1 MYLRVLRSSQEGIRS
16 SAAGSNGELI
26 PCSQQPGLA
35 FPYLGPIFRVSS
47 RLLYP
52 HLRCQRRHDSRWRTP
67 SLNCE
72 AGLQSLDL
80 TRWNLSGPSPQPE
93 TFLLSIENQLI
104 ANLPRKSRLSL
115 MKLCEPVQ
123 LRMADVLCDGGKPIR
138 HVYFPLEGF
147 ISLVTLLDGKPV
159 LEVGMVGREGMLGAQ
174 MALGA
179 IREPLHA
186 VVQGPGSAW
195 RIGKLA
201 FRRELDHNS
210 ALQQSLSRYLHVTM
224 TQLAGSAACLRFH
237 QIGPRLA
244 RWLLMT
250 QDRANS
256 ERFQVTH
263 EFLAFM
269 LGVRRVGITT
279 AAASLQRQG
288 LIEYHRGDITILTRR
303 GLEKAACGCYASDRK
318 VYAELLH

>member
-1 MYLRVLRSSQEGIRS
+1 L
-16 SAAGSNGELI
+16 
-26 PCSQQPGLA
+26 PP
-35 FPYLGPIFRVSS
+35 
-47 RLLYP
+47 
-52 HLRCQRRHDSRWRTP
+52 
-67 SLNCE
+67 
-72 AGLQSLDL
+72 
-80 TRWNLSGPSPQPE
+80 
-93 TFLLSIENQLI
+93 IENQLI

-115 MKLCEPVQ
+115 MKLCKPVQ
-123 LRMADVLCDGGKPIR
+123 LTMADVLCDGGKPIH
-138 HVYFPLEGF
+138 HVYFPVEGF

-174 MALGA
+174 MALGVF
-179 IREPLHA
+179 REPLHA
-186 VVQGPGSAW
+186 VVQGSGFAW
-195 RIGKLA
+195 RIGNLA
-201 FRRELDHNS
+201 FRRELKRNL
-210 ALQQSLSRYLHVTM
+210 ALKQSLSQYLHVTM

-256 ERFQVTH
+256 NNFRVTH

-279 AAASLQRQG
+279 AASRLQRQG
-288 LIEYHRGDITILTRR
+288 LVEYHRGNIKILNRA

-318 VYAELLH
+318 AYAELIH